1 MDMLWIAINHYFL
14 LYCRCQGSN
23 RHAISCLPIK
33 NVQYSNKRKPKF
45 WVKSPSR
52 RWLKVTRS
60 TTVVC
65 VNLTLLQIHLC
76 IFQVLKHK
84 IPQRHCCFFL
94 NLISGCISSAV
105 CVYCLSL
112 LIKLKLLVSLKL
124 CVINISQDRCKAL
137 QTCCT
142 ALKCKHNSFFSEAV
156 RII

>member
-84 IPQRHCCFFL
+84 IPQRHCCFFFK
-94 NLISGCISSAV
+94 SHFRM
-105 CVYCLSL
+105 Y
-112 LIKLKLLVSLKL
+112 
-124 CVINISQDRCKAL
+124 
-137 QTCCT
+137 
-142 ALKCKHNSFFSEAV
+142 FFSCLCLLSEFTDQIKAIGFPQTLCHQYFTGQMQSIADLLHRLKV
-156 RII
+156 